1 MGGYGYFLE
10 LHNVRGL
17 NKTTKQRQI
26 FRWLHQQTS
35 DVIFLQETYS
45 SVQTVKLWEAEW
57 GGKMLACHGSTHSRG
72 VMILFKP
79 KINVSIS
86 NVIRDKNGRY
96 IVSEAAT
103 DDVKHILV
111 NIYAPNDQTQQ
122 IKFLRDLSSS
132 VLNSYANETL
142 VIGGDFN
149 CPSMTG
155 IKEEV
160 NQLNIR
166 ETLSRK

>member
-1 MGGYGYFLE
+1 
-10 LHNVRGL
+10 
-17 NKTTKQRQI
+17 
-26 FRWLHQQTS
+26 
-35 DVIFLQETYS
+35 
-45 SVQTVKLWEAEW
+45 
-57 GGKMLACHGSTHSRG
+57 MLACHGSTHSRG

-111 NIYAPNDQTQQ
+111 NIYEPNDQTQQ
-122 IKFLRDLSSS
+122 IKFLTDLSSS

-149 CPSMTG
+149 CP
-155 IKEEV
+155 
-160 NQLNIR
+160 LNDWDKRGGRLVEHKKNVIQ
-166 ETLSRK
+166 E